1 MLPKPQPRREAK
13 LQRQRDQNLSVRS
26 HLLGEDEPSPYILWV
41 EHEKIDGKK
50 ERFGKNGGERILNIE
65 AFWIF
70 IFQRSNPA
78 FHEGLC
84 RRASCRAYFHMPVL
98 IGRGG
103 LPWSVDFPPTKPSS
117 TLDKAATKVRN
128 NNGAPLLPTLRASS

>member
-50 ERFGKNGGERILNIE
+50 ERFGKNGGERILNLS
-65 AFWIF
+65 A
-70 IFQRSNPA
+70 
-78 FHEGLC
+78 EG
-84 RRASCRAYFHMPVL
+84 
-98 IGRGG
+98 
-103 LPWSVDFPPTKPSS
+103 
-117 TLDKAATKVRN
+117 
-128 NNGAPLLPTLRASS
+128 